1 MADAERGGPGL
12 NRPGPAAPLR
22 AYLDLTR
29 AHFAPV
35 WPILFLSGL
44 ALASTRYGGLTW
56 ILAAQAVFIGLLGFE
71 GGIVLNDIVD
81 RGIDARDVDPQL
93 TRYWRP
99 FGTRPIAEGLIPPS
113 HALALFAILALSAAA
128 LIATLPSPHS
138 LYVGIIMVYSY
149 GMEIFYQIWKRN
161 QRLPVA
167 QLLGR
172 TDLALFPVAGYLA
185 LGSPDL
191 IALLLFL
198 FLYPWAE
205 AHLGVNDLAD
215 LVNDRVRLLKTVP
228 ILLGIRGNIAW
239 IAIFSLVHAGTAFDL
254 LQHLGPVAWAGSG
267 VALLLLLLANL
278 RIVEERTPE
287 SALRALP
294 LFHAS
299 LLIYAV
305 AVITDAVF

>member
-1 MADAERGGPGL
+1 MGEVERRDPQV
-12 NRPGPAAPLR
+12 NPAGQAGILR

-44 ALASTRYGGLTW
+44 VLASTRYDGLTW
-56 ILAAQAVFIGLLGFE
+56 ILAGKAALIGLLGFE
-71 GGIVLNDIVD
+71 GGIVLNDYID
-81 RGIDARDVDPQL
+81 RKIDVRDIDPRL

-99 FGTRPIAEGLIPPS
+99 FGTRPLAGGVIPPGN
-113 HALALFAILALSAAA
+113 ALALFAVLALSAGA
-128 LIATLPSPHS
+128 LIATLPFPHS
-138 LYVGIIMVYSY
+138 LYVGLIMVYSY
-149 GMEIFYQIWKRN
+149 GMETFYQLMKRR

-185 LGSPDL
+185 LGHPDEL
-191 IALLLFL
+191 ALLIFL

-215 LVNDRVRLLKTVP
+215 LVNDRVRGMKTVP
-228 ILLGIRGNIAW
+228 VLLGVQGNIAW
-239 IAIFSLVHAGTAFDL
+239 IAIFSLIHAGTAFDL
-254 LQHLGPVAWAGSG
+254 HISLGPIAWAGCG
-267 VALLLLLLANL
+267 AGLLLLLFANL
-278 RIVEERTPE
+278 RIAKEGTPE
-287 SALRALP
+287 SALRSLP

-305 AVITDAVF
+305 SLILDSVI